1 MVTVTSLVATSE
13 TLAVQERA
21 PAEALD
27 LLEAAVRNGLEPNV
41 RRDVSTELFPA
52 FRGNRRFETLVREI
66 QQSQSAR

>member
-1 MVTVTSLVATSE
+1 M
-13 TLAVQERA
+13 
-21 PAEALD
+21 
-27 LLEAAVRNGLEPNV
+27 RNGLEPNV